1 MKGKKKMLSWTKI
14 AQKQLDA
21 DQEIHI
27 KVHRGVFGQTNE
39 EPSILSQHAVKVGFI
54 TCCTKQLQNSF
65 HTYFLLLEP

>member
-27 KVHRGVFGQTNE
+27 KVHRGC
-39 EPSILSQHAVKVGFI
+39 LD
-54 TCCTKQLQNSF
+54 KQMKNLL
-65 HTYFLLLEP
+65 FLANMQ